1 MLLSVVVGLE
11 KEIIFYLVC
20 FFLNFCVFY
29 FISKLG
35 NVVLLENNVDS
46 DFIKILECWVEKL
59 YMYVLFFWGKKYSFE
74 EYVVFI
80 RLVMML
86 NCLNWWG
93 NC

>member
-46 DFIKILECWVEKL
+46 DFIKILEC
-59 YMYVLFFWGKKYSFE
+59 
-74 EYVVFI
+74 
-80 RLVMML
+80 
-86 NCLNWWG
+86 
-93 NC
+93 